1 MIYCFM
7 MVHKKLVMSLTLF
20 SFLVRGQRKKQRGEC
35 LHTYRGRFAVRD
47 RTGSS
52 FLFSVSSSIIPYD
65 KEKGLTLKLGLH
77 GLLPEWYPTLKTSWV
92 VKLQCGRTGFLT
104 H

>member
-47 RTGSS
+47 CLRKMKTVRPC
-52 FLFSVSSSIIPYD
+52 FPLRPHTVRAQNIP
-65 KEKGLTLKLGLH
+65 H
-77 GLLPEWYPTLKTSWV
+77 IS
-92 VKLQCGRTGFLT
+92 
-104 H
+104 